1 MDFSNFDDFPN
12 EVEEEIPEEV
22 HISLDEGYSSGIQST
37 EVEKK
42 HAGDHSVESST
53 SQLPDSLSSN
63 ANS

>member
-1 MDFSNFDDFPN
+1 MDFSNFDEFPN

-42 HAGDHSVESST
+42 HAGDPSVESST
-53 SQLPDSLSSN
+53 SQLPDSLSSK